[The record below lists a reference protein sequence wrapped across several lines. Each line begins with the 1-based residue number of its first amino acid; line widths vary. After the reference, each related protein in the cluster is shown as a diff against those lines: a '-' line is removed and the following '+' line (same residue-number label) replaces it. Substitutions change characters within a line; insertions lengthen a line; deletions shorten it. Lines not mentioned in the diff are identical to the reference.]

1 MYVFMCTGPGDEGIN
16 HFQVSQEEDEKLKE
30 IEEKL
35 YLLQTDRELHSE
47 VIIHIYIIHN
57 INNYNIKMYVNN

>member
-1 MYVFMCTGPGDEGIN
+1 MCLHNNYTGPGDEGIN

-35 YLLQTDRELHSE
+35 HLLHADRELHSE
-47 VIIHIYIIHN
+47 VIISRI
-57 INNYNIKMYVNN
+57 